1 MADKKINI
9 SLNISAQTQDLK
21 TKVQDIQ
28 KTLNNVR
35 MPDFDRNSMTKEL
48 ASLQTR
54 LEKLTQIS
62 NKPADS

>member
-28 KTLNNVR
+28 KTLNAVTVPGLDKSR
-35 MPDFDRNSMTKEL
+35 MVKD
-48 ASLQTR
+48 
-54 LEKLTQIS
+54 LT
-62 NKPADS
+62 NL